1 MRTMDAP
8 PDLHEA
14 PDLGGLRELRIV
26 WVVHDD
32 RPGLQ
37 TDPEVFC
44 QHRSAGRR
52 LRVGIP
58 ARWLQAAGARQ
69 WFLSPPSP
77 EGLAEALAL
86 QPHIALISGLF
97 PNVAEG
103 RDPASYFDCLDA
115 FHTAG
120 TRIVVDFGE
129 NHFQDFRADEFRRM
143 LLASDGLIINTSGLA
158 DIIEEETGRS
168 AVVINDPVEGPRGE
182 PGFNPPRRAGWL
194 NRLASTRPRPL
205 RLLWFGAQERNF
217 HYLRLQV
224 SALQALAQHLPLT
237 LSVVTG
243 PIDGMNAEMTA
254 WNSVSPHFQARYSLW
269 SMQTLSRELEAC
281 EVVIIPSDPAGRMA
295 ASANRMVESFQ
306 AGRIVVA
313 HGVASY
319 WRFHDLAWIGDI
331 AEGVLWAANNP
342 AAVRAR
348 IAAAQDIIAAEYAP
362 DAVGPQWGRALLQYW
377 RG

>member
-1 MRTMDAP
+1 MRTMDTP
-8 PDLHEA
+8 RDLGDT

-32 RPGLQ
+32 RPGLH
-37 TDPEVFC
+37 TDPEAFC

-58 ARWLQAAGARQ
+58 ARWLKAAGASQ

-77 EGLAEALAL
+77 EGLAKALAL
-86 QPHIALISGLF
+86 HPHIAVISGLF

-103 RDPASYFDCLDA
+103 RDPASYFDCVDA
-115 FHTAG
+115 FHQAG

-143 LLASDGLIINTSGLA
+143 LLASDGLVINTSGLA
-158 DIIEEETGRS
+158 DIIEEETGRNS
-168 AVVINDPVEGPRGE
+168 LVINDPVDGARGE
-182 PGFNPPRRAGWL
+182 PAFAPPRQAGWIL
-194 NRLASTRPRPL
+194 RLTGVRSRPV

-217 HYLRLQV
+217 HYLRQQV
-224 SALQALAQHLPLT
+224 PALQRLANDLPIA

-243 PIDGMNAEMTA
+243 PIDSMDAEMAA
-254 WNSVSPHFQARYSLW
+254 WNSITPHFQARYSLW
-269 SMQTLSRELEAC
+269 SMQTLARELEVS
-281 EVVIIPSDPAGRMA
+281 EMVIIPSDPAGRMA
-295 ASANRMVESFQ
+295 ASANRMVESFW
-306 AGRIVVA
+306 AGRFVVA

-319 WRFHDLAWIGDI
+319 WRFHELAWIGEI
-331 AEGVLWAANNP
+331 AEGVRWAVNNP

-348 IAAAQDIIAAEYAP
+348 IAAAQEVIAAEYTP
-362 DAVGPQWGRALLQYW
+362 EAVGPQWGNALLQY
-377 RG
+377 RGT

>member
-103 RDPASYFDCLDA
+103 RDPGDLTTLD
-115 FHTAG
+115 
-120 TRIVVDFGE
+120 
-129 NHFQDFRADEFRRM
+129 
-143 LLASDGLIINTSGLA
+143 
-158 DIIEEETGRS
+158 
-168 AVVINDPVEGPRGE
+168 
-182 PGFNPPRRAGWL
+182 
-194 NRLASTRPRPL
+194 
-205 RLLWFGAQERNF
+205 
-217 HYLRLQV
+217 
-224 SALQALAQHLPLT
+224 
-237 LSVVTG
+237 
-243 PIDGMNAEMTA
+243 
-254 WNSVSPHFQARYSLW
+254 
-269 SMQTLSRELEAC
+269 
-281 EVVIIPSDPAGRMA
+281 DPAGIEQIR
-295 ASANRMVESFQ
+295 
-306 AGRIVVA
+306 
-313 HGVASY
+313 
-319 WRFHDLAWIGDI
+319 
-331 AEGVLWAANNP
+331 
-342 AAVRAR
+342 AAV
-348 IAAAQDIIAAEYAP
+348 AAMTAK
-362 DAVGPQWGRALLQYW
+362 
-377 RG
+377 